1 MLARWIVCC
10 AWPYVNTVPHLGTFI
25 HMLSADVFARY
36 LKMKGEEVVSVTG
49 SDEHGTPIEV
59 EAIKLGVKP
68 KDITDKYHSIIL
80 NLLERYGI
88 EFTNYTR
95 TENPIHIRYVQEVF
109 EKIYKNGYIS
119 TKEVTLPYCSRCE
132 RFLPDRFVEGGC
144 PHCGFD
150 AARGDQCDNCG
161 RVLEPLDLV
170 NPRCVFCKSSPEPK
184 ATRHW
189 FFDLPK
195 FTEKIREYLDSN
207 PQFPPNARNFS
218 YRWLQEGLRPRAV
231 TRDNSWGIP
240 APFPSSKG
248 KTIYVWFEAV
258 LGYVSAVIEWSEK
271 IGNPEL
277 WKSLW
282 FDPEVKNVHFIGKD
296 NIPFHTI
303 IFPSLLMA
311 THDPYVLPWQVSS
324 TEFILYESQKFSK
337 SRKVGIWI
345 DEALE
350 LADPDTWRFVLMIM
364 RPENKDVNFT
374 WRDFMSHVNAELND
388 ILGNFIYRTLSFI
401 WKYFDGR
408 IPRISELDEEDE
420 KFEEEIASITV
431 KFDNLMKE
439 LKLRDSLSLVVDL
452 ARRGNHY
459 LSVKEPWHKINDEPE
474 EAANSLF
481 VSVQLVGT
489 LAILSYPFIP
499 AKSKEIVKQLGLDPY
514 KYIRWENA
522 GRESLKPGH
531 LISEP
536 RPLFKKIDLKDVEF
550 FLAKRNSLRGL
561 EFEA

>member
-1 MLARWIVCC
+1 
-10 AWPYVNTVPHLGTFI
+10 
-25 HMLSADVFARY
+25 
-36 LKMKGEEVVSVTG
+36 
-49 SDEHGTPIEV
+49 
-59 EAIKLGVKP
+59 
-68 KDITDKYHSIIL
+68 
-80 NLLERYGI
+80 
-88 EFTNYTR
+88 FTNYTR
-95 TENPIHIRYVQEVF
+95 TENPIHVRYVQEVF
-109 EKIYKNGYIS
+109 DKIYKNGYIS
-119 TKEVTLPYCSRCE
+119 AKEVILPYCDNCK
-132 RFLPDRFVEGGC
+132 RFLPDRFVEGKC
-144 PHCGFD
+144 PHCGFE

-161 RVLEPLDLV
+161 RVLEPLELV
-170 NPRCVFCKSSPEPK
+170 DPRCVFCKSPPEPK
-184 ATRHW
+184 TTKHW

-195 FTEKIREYLDSN
+195 FTEKIKEFLDSN
-207 PQFPPNARNFS
+207 PRFPPNARNFS

-240 APFPSSKG
+240 APFPNSKG

-271 IGNPEL
+271 SGNPDL

-282 FDPEVKNVHFIGKD
+282 FDPEVRNVHFIGKD

-311 THDPYVLPWQVSS
+311 THDPYILPWQVSS

-350 LADPDTWRFVLMIM
+350 LADPDTWRFVLIMM

-374 WRDFMSHVNAELND
+374 WKDFTSHVNTELND
-388 ILGNFIYRTLSFI
+388 IFGNFIYRTLKFI
-401 WKYFDGR
+401 WKYFYGR
-408 IPRISELDEEDE
+408 IPKISKLDEDD
-420 KFEEEIASITV
+420 KRLEEEISSTTM
-431 KFDNLMKE
+431 KFEYLMDE

-452 ARRGNHY
+452 ARKGNHY
-459 LSVKEPWHKINDEPE
+459 LSMKEPWHKISDEPD

-481 VSVQLVGT
+481 VSAQLVGT

-499 AKSKEIVKQLGLDPY
+499 AKSEEIVKQLGLDPQE
-514 KYIRWENA
+514 YIRWENA
-522 GRESLKPGH
+522 GKESLKSGH

-536 RPLFKKIDLKDVEF
+536 QPLFRKIDLKDIES
-550 FLAKRNSLRGL
+550 FLANKN
-561 EFEA
+561 